1 MTENNPLT
9 TGGLSPDDAMVQLL
23 IEHGQR
29 EGQLTRSDIFDL
41 VPDAEFDETL
51 LESVLEDIT
60 DAGVPYVGV
69 ISEEDEDLSEDIAV
83 EDETPIDLTSPDLLT
98 GPTETDPDILE
109 TVDVDDMVRL
119 YIKDAARI
127 PLLTAEEEVQ
137 LAKLIEACREAQK
150 EQAKGNVS
158 PERKKE
164 LDQIISD
171 GRAARERLIRSN
183 ARLVISVAKKY
194 IGRGLP
200 FLDLIQ
206 EGNIGLMRA
215 IRNFEY
221 QRGFKFSTYATW
233 WIRQAISRALAEQS
247 RTIRLPVHM
256 SDSVNR
262 MLREQNAL
270 QQRLGRLP
278 TVAELANALEVPES
292 KVEQMMKIVKQPLSL
307 QTPVGEEE
315 DEDLGNIIEDIN
327 APNPEETVSD
337 ALENEDLRRQIS
349 LLPPRERQ
357 VLELRYGLI
366 NNAEPLT
373 LNEVGRRMGI
383 TRERARQLELQ
394 AFQRLRDPGAL
405 EAKQGR
411 GGDGKHR

>member
-1 MTENNPLT
+1 MAENNTLT
-9 TGGLSPDDAMVQLL
+9 TGDLTPDDAMVQLL

-29 EGQLTRSDIFDL
+29 EGQLTRSDVFDL
-41 VPDAEFDETL
+41 IPDAEFDETL

-60 DAGVPYVGV
+60 DAGIPYVGV

-83 EDETPIDLTSPDLLT
+83 EDETPVELTSPDLLT
-98 GPTETDPDILE
+98 GPVESEPDILE

-150 EQAKGNVS
+150 ELAKGNVT

-164 LDQIISD
+164 LDQIIND

-278 TVAELANALEVPES
+278 TVAELAEVLEVPET

-366 NNAEPLT
+366 DNAEPLT
-373 LNEVGRRMGI
+373 LNEVGRQMGI

-394 AFQRLRDPGAL
+394 AFQRLRNPDAL
-405 EAKQGR
+405 EAKQGHS
-411 GGDGKHR
+411 GDGKRR